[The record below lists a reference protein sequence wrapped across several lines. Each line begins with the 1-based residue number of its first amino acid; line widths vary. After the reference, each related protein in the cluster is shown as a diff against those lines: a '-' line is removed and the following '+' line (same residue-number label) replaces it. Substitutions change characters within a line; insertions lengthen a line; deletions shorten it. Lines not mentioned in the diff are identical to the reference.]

1 MYHASLRHQN
11 QVLSEGSLI
20 KAGTKKTFKK
30 SESEYLGAVYDAR
43 FQRFHSLRSDEPRPL
58 AHCHWSWITLVHNRL
73 MLKYLA
79 GTIPA
84 VPLVAWGCEL
94 LSSLLLLISSN

>member
-1 MYHASLRHQN
+1 MGRCLFYQRLVRISGLDLARTVARCRRRAGCFRGGARLVYHASLRRQN

-30 SESEYLGAVYDAR
+30 SESEYLGAAYDAR

-58 AHCHWSWITLVHNRL
+58 AHCH
-73 MLKYLA
+73 
-79 GTIPA
+79 
-84 VPLVAWGCEL
+84 
-94 LSSLLLLISSN
+94 